1 MSRRLFQER
10 SADRKGPVALSLAV
24 HVVVIA
30 LIASITFRYP
40 IAALFTDR
48 PAAVER
54 VQYVRVKPAA
64 AAPAAAVGNG
74 AQPKQSKTRPKK
86 QETKPAQLLAPTTI
100 PSALPPI
107 PPPTASAGAITGT
120 ATGTGGAP
128 SGVATGVDP
137 ALPDPRIALK
147 PNSLRVPMSPAARN
161 DSAVRAIY
169 LAYRQ
174 AEIAAEE
181 NKGRSPRDW
190 TITHGGQKYGLDSQY
205 VYLGKFKLPSA
216 ILAALPLNFGGVD
229 GERIIESRNAN
240 WIQNDIYT
248 HAQGMSEDDFNAAV
262 KRIRERK
269 DRERKEEED
278 REKAAKAQ
286 QPIVP

>member
-10 SADRKGPVALSLAV
+10 PTDRKGPIALSLAV

-40 IAALFTDR
+40 IAALFESER
-48 PAAVER
+48 PVNAER
-54 VQYVRVKPAA
+54 IQYVRVKPAA
-64 AAPAAAVGNG
+64 AAPAAVGNG
-74 AQPKQSKTRPKK
+74 AQSKSPAKK
-86 QETKPAQLLAPTTI
+86 HVTTPAQLLAPSTI
-100 PSALPPI
+100 PTALPPI
-107 PPPTASAGAITGT
+107 PPATVSAGAVTGT

-128 SGVATGVDP
+128 AGVATGVDP

-147 PNSLRVPMSPAARN
+147 PSSLRVPMSMAARN
-161 DSAVRAIY
+161 DSAVREIY

-190 TITHGGQKYGLDSQY
+190 TVTRGGQKYGLDSQY

-229 GERIIESRNAN
+229 GERLIESRNAN

-248 HAQGMSEDDFNAAV
+248 HAQGMSEEDFNAAV

-278 REKAAKAQ
+278 REKAMKAQ

>member
-10 SADRKGPVALSLAV
+10 PADRKGPVALSLAV

-40 IAALFTDR
+40 LASLFSPDHPTL
-48 PAAVER
+48 VER
-54 VQYVRVKPAA
+54 VQYVQAVKPAA
-64 AAPAAAVGNG
+64 AAAPAALGDG
-74 AQPKQSKTRPKK
+74 APPKVTHKK
-86 QETKPAQLLAPTTI
+86 QVTKPPQLLAPATI
-100 PSALPPI
+100 PTALPPI
-107 PPPTASAGAITGT
+107 PPAVPSTGAVSGTG
-120 ATGTGGAP
+120 TGTGGSP
-128 SGVATGVDP
+128 TGVATGIEP
-137 ALPDPRIALK
+137 AATDPRIELR
-147 PNSLRVPMSPAARN
+147 PNTLRVPISEAARN
-161 DSAVRAIY
+161 DSAVKAIY

-190 TITHGGQKYGLDSQY
+190 TFKHGDQKYGIDSQY

-229 GERIIESRNAN
+229 GERLIEGRNAN
-240 WIQNDIYT
+240 WIQNDIYS

-269 DRERKEEED
+269 ERERKEQED
-278 REKAAKAQ
+278 RDKSAKAQ